1 MKKLLFISIA
11 LITFLEAEV
20 DLGDDLASGDLIS
33 AEVLNSKF
41 NTLNSVVGEIVDAD
55 LLGNW
60 ECTSF
65 KYGSDSGYLETDG
78 GNGQVGDGYFYS
90 KTGNLSFTETD
101 TESSLNSPKNWSID
115 QDNVLLNHEEMESGI
130 VQNQGTYSLLGN
142 VIYLFNDLGSLGGF
156 NIKPLSGAKIFLSP
170 TSETSAYDSH
180 GNGDRPLSNP
190 NVICELIA
198 SE

>member
-60 ECTSF
+60 E
-65 KYGSDSGYLETDG
+65 
-78 GNGQVGDGYFYS
+78 
-90 KTGNLSFTETD
+90 
-101 TESSLNSPKNWSID
+101 
-115 QDNVLLNHEEMESGI
+115 
-130 VQNQGTYSLLGN
+130 
-142 VIYLFNDLGSLGGF
+142 
-156 NIKPLSGAKIFLSP
+156 
-170 TSETSAYDSH
+170 
-180 GNGDRPLSNP
+180 
-190 NVICELIA
+190 
-198 SE
+198 

>member
-1 MKKLLFISIA
+1 MKKLLFISIV
-11 LITFLEAEV
+11 LVTFLDAEV

-41 NTLNSVVGEIVDAD
+41 NALNSVVGEIVDAD

-60 ECTSF
+60 ECTSY
-65 KYGSDSGYLETDG
+65 KDSIDSYSKADG

-90 KTGNLSFTETD
+90 KTANLSFTETD

-142 VIYLFNDLGSLGGF
+142 VLYLFNDQGSLVGF
-156 NIKPLSGAKIFLSP
+156 NIKPLSGAKIYLSP
-170 TSETSAYDSH
+170 TSETSVYESF
-180 GNGDRPLSNP
+180 GNDDRPFSNP

>member
-1 MKKLLFISIA
+1 MKNLLFI
-11 LITFLEAEV
+11 FLFLVVSLDADV
-20 DLGDDLASGDLIS
+20 DLGEDFAAGDLVT
-33 AEVLNSKF
+33 ADAFNTKF
-41 NTLNSVVGEIVDAD
+41 NALKSVVGEIVDAD

-115 QDNVLLNHEEMESGI
+115 QDNVLLNHENMESGI

-142 VIYLFNDLGSLGGF
+142 VLYLFNDLGSLGGF
-156 NIKPLSGAKIFLSP
+156 NIKTLSGAKIFLSP
-170 TSETSAYDSH
+170 TSETSVYDSH
-180 GNGDRPLSNP
+180 GNEDRPLSNP